1 MFADVRVF
9 AEFLKKGGKEYEIS
23 ASGVAKESV
32 NTEEESTKSW
42 VQGRKKKDMDDGSY
56 IIDPTAAL
64 RRMYIH
70 AGLLTRETSEKG
82 GCC

>member
-9 AEFLKKGGKEYEIS
+9 AEFLKKGGKEYGIS

-42 VQGRKKKDMDDGSY
+42 VQGRKKKGY
-56 IIDPTAAL
+56 
-64 RRMYIH
+64 
-70 AGLLTRETSEKG
+70 G
-82 GCC
+82 

>member
-42 VQGRKKKDMDDGSY
+42 VQGRKKKGY
-56 IIDPTAAL
+56 
-64 RRMYIH
+64 
-70 AGLLTRETSEKG
+70 G
-82 GCC
+82 